1 MADEGEKI
9 NSFQSM
15 ILDLPPS
22 CVEICPRYPSHFLVG
37 TYYLDTSEIEGKRTE
52 KDNDGDDVEV
62 EAKLAQSKS
71 GSIIVFELKDGKAYV
86 SQLQLSLREHANLS
100 YRHKKQTVPQ
110 PSAVFDLHFAPQADR
125 GDICAAV
132 SSTGT
137 ISFFRLTPDP
147 STSTEGTAEGQ
158 YLQNLSV
165 LRIPRLPEDDSFTYF
180 TWHPEIPG
188 LMAVTTSTGKVI
200 IARVQSDYKKI
211 KRLRTIL
218 EHDAEAWFVAFS
230 PLSHQA
236 PSSDETLSTVF
247 SGGDDFKLLLAT
259 HATRPDTKEATASD
273 PESAASSGSDS
284 DSEQDSAP
292 HRDNKGIRH
301 DAGVTAILPLRLTTS
316 EGYDVV
322 VTGSYSDH
330 ISVWGVMPPYKL
342 EGLPVVRRLLKRRD
356 LGGGV
361 WRLKVIEELSDYPG
375 DSWTVTLLVSCMHAG
390 ARVVRLE
397 GDLASVNS
405 IEVLWRFEE
414 HESMNYGSDYTWVD
428 RREFFGEGEGRK
440 IVCVSTSFYDK
451 RLCLWT
457 F

>member
-1 MADEGEKI
+1 MYRSNPK
-9 NSFQSM
+9 Q
-15 ILDLPPS
+15 
-22 CVEICPRYPSHFLVG
+22 
-37 TYYLDTSEIEGKRTE
+37 
-52 KDNDGDDVEV
+52 
-62 EAKLAQSKS
+62 
-71 GSIIVFELKDGKAYV
+71 
-86 SQLQLSLREHANLS
+86 SLRNHAEGP
-100 YRHKKQTVPQ
+100 YRHIKQTVPQ

-137 ISFFRLTPDP
+137 ISLFRLSPDP
-147 STSTEGTAEGQ
+147 STSTEGTAQGQ
-158 YLQNLSV
+158 YLHPLSV

-211 KRLRTIL
+211 KRIRTIL
-218 EHDAEAWFVAFS
+218 EHDAEAWCAAFS
-230 PLSHQA
+230 PISHRE
-236 PSSDETLSTVF
+236 PGSEETLSTVF
-247 SGGDDFKLLLAT
+247 SGGDDFKLLLGT
-259 HATRPDTKEATASD
+259 HTTSPDTKEVKGSD

-292 HRDNKGIRH
+292 RDNRGIRH

-316 EGYDVV
+316 DGCDFV

-330 ISVWGVMPPYKL
+330 ISAWGIMPPHKL
-342 EGLPVVRRLLKRRD
+342 DGLPVVRRLLKRRD

-375 DSWTVTLLVSCMHAG
+375 DDWTVTLLVSCMHAG
-390 ARVVRLE
+390 ARVVRLK
-397 GDLASVNS
+397 GDLATVNS

-428 RREFFGEGEGRK
+428 RREFFGEGDGRK
-440 IVCVSTSFYDK
+440 ILCVSTSFYDK

>member
-1 MADEGEKI
+1 M
-9 NSFQSM
+9 NN
-15 ILDLPPS
+15 
-22 CVEICPRYPSHFLVG
+22 H
-37 TYYLDTSEIEGKRTE
+37 
-52 KDNDGDDVEV
+52 
-62 EAKLAQSKS
+62 AKS
-71 GSIIVFELKDGKAYV
+71 
-86 SQLQLSLREHANLS
+86 S
-100 YRHKKQTVPQ
+100 YRHIKQTVSQ
-110 PSAVFDLHFAPQADR
+110 PSAVFDLHFAPHADQ

-147 STSTEGTAEGQ
+147 STSTDDTAGGQ
-158 YLQNLSV
+158 YLQPLSV
-165 LRIPRLPEDDSFTYF
+165 LRIPRLAEDDSFTYF

-188 LMAVTTSTGKVI
+188 LTAVTTSTGKVI
-200 IARVQSDYKKI
+200 LARVQSDYKKI

-230 PLSHQA
+230 SLSQQA
-236 PSSDETLSTVF
+236 PDSEETLSTVF
-247 SGGDDFKLLLAT
+247 SGGDDFKLLLGT
-259 HATRPDTKEATASD
+259 HTTTTPDTKEVKASD
-273 PESAASSGSDS
+273 PDSAASSGSGSESEEDS
-284 DSEQDSAP
+284 TLPIDK
-292 HRDNKGIRH
+292 KGIRH

-316 EGYDVV
+316 DGCEIV

-330 ISVWGVMPPYKL
+330 LSAWAIMPPYKL

-361 WRLKVIEELSDYPG
+361 WRLKVIEELSNYPG
-375 DSWTVTLLVSCMHAG
+375 DDWTVTLLVSCMHAG
-390 ARVVRLE
+390 TRIVRLK
-397 GDLASVNS
+397 GSLTTVNS

-428 RREFFGEGEGRK
+428 RREFFGEGEGKK

>member
-9 NSFQSM
+9 SSFQS
-15 ILDLPPS
+15 ITLDLPPS

-37 TYYLDTSEIEGKRTE
+37 TYYLETSEAEGEHTE
-52 KDNDGDDVEV
+52 KDNDGDVVIV
-62 EAKLAQSKS
+62 EATQAQSKS
-71 GSIIVFELKDGKAYV
+71 GSIIVFELKNGKAYV
-86 SQLQLSLREHANLS
+86 SQLQFSLRNHANGS
-100 YRHKKQTVPQ
+100 YRHIKQTLPQ

-137 ISFFRLTPDP
+137 ISLFRLTPDP

-158 YLQNLSV
+158 YLQELSV
-165 LRIPRLPEDDSFTYF
+165 LRLPRLRKDDSFTYF
-180 TWHPEIPG
+180 TWHPEVPG

-200 IARVQSDYKKI
+200 LARVQSDYKKI
-211 KRLRTIL
+211 ERLDTIL
-218 EHDAEAWFVAFS
+218 KHDAEAWCVAFS
-230 PLSHQA
+230 PRSTPASTPGEKLSA
-236 PSSDETLSTVF
+236 VF
-247 SGGDDFKLLLAT
+247 SGGDDFKLLAGT
-259 HATRPDTKEATASD
+259 YGTSADTQEVTAFDPQSPDFESE
-273 PESAASSGSDS
+273 PESAP
-284 DSEQDSAP
+284 P
-292 HRDNKGIRH
+292 HHNKGVRH
-301 DAGVTAILPLRLTTS
+301 DAGVTAILPLRQRTS
-316 EGYDVV
+316 GGSDII

-330 ISVWGVMPPYKL
+330 ISVWAIVPPYKIHAPSL
-342 EGLPVVRRLLKRRD
+342 IKTLMKRKD

-361 WRLKVIEELSDYPG
+361 WRLKVIEELSNCPASD
-375 DSWTVTLLVSCMHAG
+375 WTVTLLVSCMHAG

-397 GDLASVNS
+397 GDRTTVNS

-428 RREFFGEGEGRK
+428 SHEFFGEGEGRK

>member
-9 NSFQSM
+9 HSFQSM

-22 CVEICPRYPSHFLVG
+22 CVEICPRYPSHFVVG
-37 TYYLDTSEIEGKRTE
+37 TYYLDTSEIEGKHTE

-62 EAKLAQSKS
+62 EAKHAQSKS
-71 GSIIVFELKDGKAYV
+71 GSIIVFGLKDGKAYV
-86 SQLQLSLREHANLS
+86 SRLQLSLRKHANLS
-100 YRHKKQTVPQ
+100 YRHKKQTVAQ

-125 GDICAAV
+125 GDLCAAV

-247 SGGDDFKLLLAT
+247 SGGDDFKLLLGT

-273 PESAASSGSDS
+273 PESAEPSGSDS

-292 HRDNKGIRH
+292 PRDNNGIRH

-375 DSWTVTLLVSCMHAG
+375 DGWTVTLLVSCMHAG
-390 ARVVRLE
+390 ARVVRIE
-397 GDLASVNS
+397 GDLTTVTS
-405 IEVLWRFEE
+405 IEVLRRFEE
-414 HESMNYGSDYTWVD
+414 HESMNYGSDYTWVN

>member
-1 MADEGEKI
+1 MADGGEKI

-37 TYYLDTSEIEGKRTE
+37 TYYLETSEAEAKDTE
-52 KDNDGDDVEV
+52 KDNDGADVEV
-62 EAKLAQSKS
+62 EARQAQSKS
-71 GSIIVFELKDGKAYV
+71 GSIIVFELKDGQAHV
-86 SQLQLSLREHANLS
+86 SQHI
-100 YRHKKQTVPQ
+100 KQTVPQ

-137 ISFFRLTPDP
+137 ISFFRLIPDP
-147 STSTEGTAEGQ
+147 PTSTERTEDGQ
-158 YLQNLSV
+158 YLQALSV

-180 TWHPEIPG
+180 IWHPETPG
-188 LMAVTTSTGKVI
+188 LMAITTSTGKVI
-200 IARVQSDYKKI
+200 LARVQSDYKKI
-211 KRLRTIL
+211 KRLGTIL
-218 EHDAEAWFVAFS
+218 KHEAEAWCVAFS
-230 PLSHQA
+230 PLSRRA
-236 PSSDETLSTVF
+236 LSSEVTLSTVF
-247 SGGDDFKLLLAT
+247 SGGDDFKLLLRT
-259 HATRPDTKEATASD
+259 HITSTDTQEVKPSD
-273 PESAASSGSDS
+273 PEPAASSGSDFE
-284 DSEQDSAP
+284 SEQDSAP
-292 HRDNKGIRH
+292 PRDSQVIRH
-301 DAGVTAILPLRLTTS
+301 DAGVTAILPLPLRTS
-316 EGYDVV
+316 DGCDIV

-330 ISVWGVMPPYKL
+330 ISVWGVFPPYKYHGVSVL
-342 EGLPVVRRLLKRRD
+342 RKLLKRRD

-361 WRLKVIEELSDYPG
+361 WRLKAIEELSDYPAH
-375 DSWTVTLLVSCMHAG
+375 SWTVTLLVSCMHAG

-397 GDLASVNS
+397 GNPAAVNS

-451 RLCLWT
+451 KLCLWT